1 MGDMNRARAETLLA
15 AEGLDGMVLFQPE
28 AFRYATGLAAGVAT
42 MWGRAGSAIALVP
55 ADATARLAAV
65 ISDHASAGAQ
75 HLSEAIDLRT
85 HRIWID
91 GVTVHAAGTIADI
104 DAAYRT
110 SGNTGPRPE
119 TFDQQ
124 ACFRLLADILAE
136 RGLSRAVLGID
147 LDFMPAADF
156 ARLKAATP
164 GVDWRDA
171 SDIVRRL
178 RLIKNTREIERL
190 RQASHCAEAGLE
202 ALMRAAH
209 PGADIAALSTAWL
222 AGATEAAAKG
232 GHALSGHWAYI
243 SIGPDLKTGAATLGE
258 SDLVKADVG
267 TLVDGYSSDGARTFV
282 WGKASPLAEDI
293 YKALLDAFLAGVEVL
308 RPGNTFGQVHETML
322 NVMRRHG
329 FHEYYRGHF
338 GHSVG
343 AAAGIEEWPF
353 LSHGSAIVIEPD
365 MVLALEAPFYADG
378 LGALMIEEQFLIT
391 PGGAETMNRLSR
403 ELVSLG
409 EPEPP
414 RTGWRPV

>member
-1 MGDMNRARAETLLA
+1 MGDMDRARAETLLGA
-15 AEGLDGMVLFQPE
+15 DGLDGLVLFRPE

-42 MWGRAGSAIALVP
+42 MWGRAGSAIALIP

-65 ISDHASAGAQ
+65 ISDHAAAGAR
-75 HLSEAIDLRT
+75 HLGETIDLRI

-91 GVTVHAAGTIADI
+91 GVTVEGARTIADI
-104 DAAYRT
+104 DAAYRA

-124 ACFRLLADILAE
+124 ACFRLLADLLSE
-136 RGLSRAVLGID
+136 RGLSNAVLGID

-156 ARLKAATP
+156 ARLQAAIP

-171 SDIVRRL
+171 SEIVGRL
-178 RLIKNTREIERL
+178 RLIKNDREIERL
-190 RQASHCAEAGLE
+190 RRASHCAEAGLE
-202 ALMRAAH
+202 ELMRTARA
-209 PGADIAALSTAWL
+209 GSTIAELSAAWL
-222 AGATEAAAKG
+222 AGARDAAARN
-232 GHALSGHWAYI
+232 GHGLSGHWDYI
-243 SIGPDLKTGAATLGE
+243 SIGPDLKNGGATLGE
-258 SDLVKADVG
+258 SDLIKADVG

-282 WGKASPLAEDI
+282 WGKASPLAAQI
-293 YKALLDAFLAGVEVL
+293 YKALLETFLAGVEVL
-308 RPGNTFGQVHETML
+308 RPGKTFGQVHETML
-322 NVMRRHG
+322 GVMRRHG
-329 FHEYYRGHF
+329 FHDYYRGHF

-353 LSHGSAIVIEPD
+353 LSHGNAIVIEPG

-391 PGGAETMNRLSR
+391 PSGAQTMNRLPR

-409 EPEPP
+409 
-414 RTGWRPV
+414 

>member
-1 MGDMNRARAETLLA
+1 MSDMDRARAETLLGA
-15 AEGLDGMVLFQPE
+15 DGLDGLVLFRPE

-42 MWGRAGSAIALVP
+42 MWGRAGSAIALIP

-65 ISDHASAGAQ
+65 ISDHAAAGAR
-75 HLSEAIDLRT
+75 HLGETIDLRT

-91 GVTVHAAGTIADI
+91 GVTVEGARTIADI
-104 DAAYRT
+104 DAAYRA

-119 TFDQQ
+119 TFEQQ
-124 ACFRLLADILAE
+124 ACFRLLADLLSE
-136 RGLSRAVLGID
+136 RGLSNAVLGID

-156 ARLKAATP
+156 ARLQAAIP

-171 SDIVRRL
+171 SEIVGRL

-190 RQASHCAEAGLE
+190 RRASHCAEAGLE
-202 ALMRAAH
+202 ELMRTARAGVSI
-209 PGADIAALSTAWL
+209 PELSAAWL
-222 AGATEAAAKG
+222 AGARDAAARN
-232 GHALSGHWAYI
+232 GHGLSGHWDYI
-243 SIGPDLKTGAATLGE
+243 SIGTDLKNGGATLGE
-258 SDLVKADVG
+258 SDLIKADVG

-282 WGKASPLAEDI
+282 WGKASPLAVQI
-293 YKALLDAFLAGVEVL
+293 YKALLETFLAGVEML
-308 RPGNTFGQVHETML
+308 RPGKTFGQVHETML
-322 NVMRRHG
+322 GTMRRHG
-329 FHEYYRGHF
+329 FHDYYRGHF

-353 LSHGSAIVIEPD
+353 LSHGNAIVIEPG

-391 PGGAETMNRLSR
+391 PDGPQTMNRLPQ

-409 EPEPP
+409 
-414 RTGWRPV
+414 